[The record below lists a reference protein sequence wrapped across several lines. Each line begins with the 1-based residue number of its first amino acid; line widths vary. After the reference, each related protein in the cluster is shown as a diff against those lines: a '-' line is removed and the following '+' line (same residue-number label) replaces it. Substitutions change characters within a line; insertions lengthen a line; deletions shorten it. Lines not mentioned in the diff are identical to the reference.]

1 MSMKKRRLA
10 PQPGNVGQKK
20 RVMRRLWMDVPR
32 ETTALGAVPISGVA
46 PASSRQRAAK
56 MAALRLNQDTTRHRV
71 VSQFGVVAAIPRL
84 RDRHVAA

>member
-56 MAALRLNQDTTRHRV
+56 MAALRSN
-71 VSQFGVVAAIPRL
+71 
-84 RDRHVAA
+84 